1 MKRLLLIPV
10 ALVLFAAGCALSPA
24 QIDAYKADRDALV
37 AVLPQLDAEIA
48 KLPAGDP
55 VRKNYEKQRQ
65 SIAKAVAIAS
75 GLIDSAETG
84 GLSPELVKAV
94 SDVPVVGK
102 YASLAL
108 LLGSVGYG
116 IYQRRQKAKLDKALT
131 QVVRSVDTAF
141 PNKTTDEKLA
151 MAAVQDEDTRKVVSE
166 RKDFTPVAEVVLN
179 EDEPAVA
186 GVVTK

>member
-1 MKRLLLIPV
+1 MKRFLLIPV
-10 ALVLFAAGCALSPA
+10 ALVLFAAGCALTPA
-24 QIDAYKADRDALV
+24 EVDRYKADRDALV

-65 SIAKAVAIAS
+65 AVARAIAIAS
-75 GLIDSAETG
+75 GLIDTADTG

-131 QVVRSVDTAF
+131 QVVQSVETAF
-141 PNKTTDEKLA
+141 PNKTSDEKLA
-151 MAAVQDEDTRKVVSE
+151 MAAVQDEDTRKAVNA
-166 RKDFTPVAEVVLN
+166 RKDFTPAVELVLN

>member
-1 MKRLLLIPV
+1 MTNRLLLIPA
-10 ALVLFAAGCALSPA
+10 ALVLFAAGCGLTA
-24 QIDAYKADRDALV
+24 QQVADVKADRDALV

-48 KLPAGDP
+48 KLPPGDP

-65 SIAKAVAIAS
+65 SIARAVAIAS
-75 GLIDSAETG
+75 GLIDTADTG

-108 LLGSVGYG
+108 LLGSLGYG
-116 IYQRRQKAKLDKALT
+116 IYQRRQKARLDRALT
-131 QVVRSVDTAF
+131 QVVQSVDTAF
-141 PNKTTDEKLA
+141 PNKTVDEKLA

-166 RKDFTPVAEVVLN
+166 RKDFTPAVEVVLN
-179 EDEPAVA
+179 EPEVPA
-186 GVVTK
+186 VVTK